1 MKTKRDMCETP
12 GEGKRDEKIWLHQTI
27 YIYIYIRYFR
37 IYIYIFDIFEYIY
50 IYERDALVKN
60 SAFIFR
66 EEAFEEE
73 KRNLN

>member
-12 GEGKRDEKIWLHQTI
+12 GEGKRDEKIWLHQTYI
-27 YIYIYIRYFR
+27 YIYIYS
-37 IYIYIFDIFEYIY
+37 IFSNIY

>member
-12 GEGKRDEKIWLHQTI
+12 GEGKRDEKIWLHQT
-27 YIYIYIRYFR
+27 
-37 IYIYIFDIFEYIY
+37 IYIFDIFEYIY